1 VGTEFLRRVFYL
13 KQYRDNERAADYA
26 FVHVH
31 GWDNYVWF
39 SPLGI
44 SAAELY
50 KLPDVCGQEE
60 GMSPEYKCCRFHLF
74 VQRTAEGRKLDTLPP
89 SLRAGHL
96 LGSFAS
102 FAGQYFAG
110 VWDESKLILTA
121 RQMEHLVQPWWT
133 RWMSHDDGFVHHA
146 CVLWWVTGK
155 VSPRLFR
162 EVFDVEIAEP
172 VTVVVVYR
180 NLTESEVEQGA
191 LIRMA
196 RRLTAVSEAKTISRY
211 FLSPDAWE
219 KDSHGHSVAERI
231 TAELRRAEMVK
242 AGDRELAVT
251 FPQAERADN
260 HRVGGW
266 RYLYACMKKT
276 CDVLSGAMNV
286 TRHDDDFEAEAGGYS
301 ENTPLLFIGA
311 ECGDVIEAV
320 PLAIRDDKHL
330 GRGEDVLKQATKADD
345 VNDCLRYL
353 CKSML
358 NPGKKPVAVEARE
371 VWQEMTERELSHTE
385 KAIAMRRV
393 EHTQRVRGRR
403 RSAWVR

>member
-1 VGTEFLRRVFYL
+1 
-13 KQYRDNERAADYA
+13 
-26 FVHVH
+26 
-31 GWDNYVWF
+31 
-39 SPLGI
+39 
-44 SAAELY
+44 
-50 KLPDVCGQEE
+50 
-60 GMSPEYKCCRFHLF
+60 
-74 VQRTAEGRKLDTLPP
+74 
-89 SLRAGHL
+89 L

-162 EVFDVEIAEP
+162 EVFDVEIAEA
-172 VTVVVVYR
+172 VSVVVVYR

-191 LIRMA
+191 LVRMA
-196 RRLTAVSEAKTISRY
+196 RRLTSVSEAKTVSRY

-231 TAELRRAEMVK
+231 TGELRRAEQVK
-242 AGDRELAVT
+242 AGERELTVT

-276 CDVLSGAMNV
+276 ADVLSGALNV
-286 TRHDDDFEAEAGGYS
+286 TRKDEDYEAEGGGYS
-301 ENTPLLFIGA
+301 ENTPLLFVGA

-320 PLAIRDDKHL
+320 PLAIRDDKHA
-330 GRGEDVLKQATKADD
+330 GRGEDVLKVATKGDD
-345 VNDCLRYL
+345 VLDALRYGL
-353 CKSML
+353 KSML
-358 NPGKKPVAVEARE
+358 NPGKKPVGVEAKE

-385 KAIAMRRV
+385 KAIAMRRM
-393 EHTQRVRGRR
+393 EHRVRHRAAR
-403 RSAWVR
+403 RSAWAR